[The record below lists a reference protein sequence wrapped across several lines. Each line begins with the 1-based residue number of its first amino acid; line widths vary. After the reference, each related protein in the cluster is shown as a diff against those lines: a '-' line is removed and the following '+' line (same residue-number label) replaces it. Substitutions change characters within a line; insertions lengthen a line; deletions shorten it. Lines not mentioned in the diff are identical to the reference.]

1 MPKYTPNRTLIES
14 ISGAIGDLVFYRDAE
29 GNLIVQHKGKRTK
42 PPSVPQVAH
51 NDRFKLAS
59 AYGNRVKLDPAL
71 SAEYRP
77 LCHGRMAPYHAG
89 LRDFLNPP
97 AVGAVDLQSFSGQPG
112 QLIRIVA
119 TDDSRVLSVQVLLR
133 HATSNTILEQG
144 PAGLSVVVDQWLYT
158 TTTAIPSGTPILV
171 EATAA
176 DRPGNLGVAKVQFFV
191 R

>member
-29 GNLIVQHKGKRTK
+29 GNLIVQHKGERNK
-42 PPSVPQVAH
+42 PPSVRQVAH
-51 NDRFKLAS
+51 TDRFALAA

-89 LRDFLNPP
+89 LRDFLTPP
-97 AVGAVDLQSFSGQPG
+97 TVGTVDLQSFTGHPGQP
-112 QLIRIVA
+112 IRVVA
-119 TDDSRVLSVQVLLR
+119 TDDSRVLSVQVLIR
-133 HATSNTILEQG
+133 QAASGEILEQG
-144 PAGLSVVVDQWLYT
+144 PAGLSMIADQWLYT

-176 DRPGNLGVAKVQFFV
+176 DRPGNLGVAKVHFLV
-191 R
+191 G